1 MKPLAILVMVSC
13 AAGPLAAQS
22 FTGEFRLLGVGAYA
36 PSVSAGAAN
45 QDPMGPPRSSPMAG
59 AMADLSFIAGRFRL
73 GPEGFVLRGPDR
85 RVWSLGGAA
94 RYELGG
100 SDVRPFAVAGAG
112 VYWWDREIL
121 IDVPPT
127 PAFASWGSDV
137 SSFSLSGGAGLS
149 LGSPD
154 ARLAGVSELRFH
166 RSFRQPEFTGP
177 RTRVSLSLGVR
188 IAW

>member
-1 MKPLAILVMVSC
+1 MKQLALLLVASW

-36 PSVSAGAAN
+36 PSVSAGSGN

-59 AMADLSFIAGRFRL
+59 VMGDLSFIAGRFRL

-85 RVWSLGGAA
+85 RVWALGGAA

-100 SDVRPFAVAGAG
+100 SEVRPFAVAGAG
-112 VYWWDREIL
+112 LYWWDREIL

-137 SSFSLSGGAGLS
+137 NAFSLSGGAGLS
-149 LGSPD
+149 LGTPGG
-154 ARLAGVSELRFH
+154 RLAGISELRFH
-166 RSFRQPEFTGP
+166 RTFKRPEFTGA
-177 RTRVSLSLGVR
+177 RTMVSLALGAR

>member
-1 MKPLAILVMVSC
+1 MAVPAR
-13 AAGPLAAQS
+13 AQS
-22 FTGEFRLLGVGAYA
+22 VAGGSAFGVGAYA
-36 PSVSAGAAN
+36 PSVSAGTGN

-59 AMADLSFIAGRFRL
+59 VMGDLSFIAGRFRL

-94 RYELGG
+94 RYELGA
-100 SDVRPFAVAGAG
+100 SDIRPFAVAGAG
-112 VYWWDREIL
+112 VYWWDREIF

-137 SSFSLSGGAGLS
+137 SSFSLSGGAGS
-149 LGSPD
+149 LWLTRRAA
-154 ARLAGVSELRFH
+154 ARASELRFH
-166 RSFRQPEFTGP
+166 RSFKQTESP
-177 RTRVSLSLGVR
+177 RTHHGLTVAGRR

>member
-1 MKPLAILVMVSC
+1 MKPLVLLLVASW
-13 AAGPLAAQS
+13 AAGPLGAQS
-22 FTGEFRLLGVGAYA
+22 FTGELRLLGVGAYA
-36 PSVSAGAAN
+36 PSVSAGSGN

-59 AMADLSFIAGRFRL
+59 VMGDLSFRTGRFRL
-73 GPEGFVLRGPDR
+73 GPEGLVLRGPDR

-100 SDVRPFAVAGAG
+100 SEVRPFVVAGGG
-112 VYWWDREIL
+112 VYWWDREIF

-149 LGSPD
+149 LGSPGR
-154 ARLAGVSELRFH
+154 RLAGISELRFH
-166 RSFRQPEFTGP
+166 RSFKQPEFTGA
-177 RTRVSLSLGVR
+177 RTMISLSLGAR

>member
-1 MKPLAILVMVSC
+1 MKPVAILLVASC

-36 PSVSAGAAN
+36 PAVSAGAGN
-45 QDPMGPPRSSPMAG
+45 QDPMGPPRSSAMAG
-59 AMADLSFIAGRFRL
+59 VMGDLSFIAGRIRL

-85 RVWSLGGAA
+85 RVWSLGGVA
-94 RYELGG
+94 RYQLGG
-100 SDVRPFAVAGAG
+100 SEVRPFVVAGAG
-112 VYWWDREIL
+112 AYWWDREIF

-137 SSFSLSGGAGLS
+137 NSLSLSGGAGLS
-149 LGSPD
+149 LGTPGG
-154 ARLAGVSELRFH
+154 RVAGTSELRFH
-166 RSFRQPEFTGP
+166 RTFKQPEFTGA
-177 RTRVSLSLGVR
+177 RTMVTLALGAR

>member
-1 MKPLAILVMVSC
+1 MRPLAILLV
-13 AAGPLAAQS
+13 AAWTAGPLAAQS

-36 PSVSAGAAN
+36 PSVGAGPGN
-45 QDPMGPPRSSPMAG
+45 QDPMGPPPSSPMAG
-59 AMADLSFIAGRFRL
+59 IMGDLSFIAGRFRL

-85 RVWSLGGAA
+85 RVWSVGGAA

-100 SDVRPFAVAGAG
+100 SDLRPFVVAGAG
-112 VYWWDREIL
+112 WYFWDREIF

-137 SSFSLSGGAGLS
+137 SSASLSGGGGLS
-149 LGSPD
+149 VGTPGG
-154 ARLAGVSELRFH
+154 RVAGTAELRFH
-166 RSFRQPEFTGP
+166 RAFERPEFTGA
-177 RTRVSLSLGVR
+177 RTMVSLALGAR